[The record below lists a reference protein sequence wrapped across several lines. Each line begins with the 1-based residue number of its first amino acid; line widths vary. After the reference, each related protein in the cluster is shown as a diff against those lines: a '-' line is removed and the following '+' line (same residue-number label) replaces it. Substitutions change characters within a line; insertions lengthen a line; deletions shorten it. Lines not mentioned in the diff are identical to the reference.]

1 MVICGAYGNPKSKKA
16 IVCNKKC
23 ENFKRFDILYKDK
36 EIYYPGNMVQ
46 FAFKNYNYLLNLE
59 QRLEKFILHL
69 DEHFI

>member
-1 MVICGAYGNPKSKKA
+1 
-16 IVCNKKC
+16 
-23 ENFKRFDILYKDK
+23 
-36 EIYYPGNMVQ
+36 MVQ